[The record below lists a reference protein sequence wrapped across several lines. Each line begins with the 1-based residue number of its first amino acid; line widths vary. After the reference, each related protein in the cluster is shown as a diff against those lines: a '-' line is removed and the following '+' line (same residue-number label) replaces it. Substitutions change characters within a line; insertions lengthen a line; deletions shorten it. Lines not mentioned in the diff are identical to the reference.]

1 MLKQQNK
8 QKEFS
13 FRPRKQFAQHW
24 LRSDIVLEQI
34 ITAAELNQS
43 DRVIEIGPGTGNLTR
58 RLLPKVE
65 SLVSVEVDRN
75 LCKKLVKSLGDKD
88 NFLLLQG
95 DFLTL
100 DLEQTLTS
108 FPKFQQ
114 PNKVVANIP
123 YNITGAIIEKVLGKI
138 SRPAVTKYE
147 SIVLLIQKEVGE
159 RLTASPNSKA
169 YGALSI
175 KVQYLADCQWISTVP
190 AKAFYPKPKV
200 DSAVVKLIPK
210 LIETP
215 AHNPRQLENLI
226 KLGFS
231 SRRKMLRNNLKS
243 VIEIDKLTEILEK
256 LNLNPQ
262 CRAENISVEDWIKL
276 ANILTSES

>member
-1 MLKQQNK
+1 MPEQQSNRKQSYFK
-8 QKEFS
+8 
-13 FRPRKQFAQHW
+13 PRKHFAQHW
-24 LRSDIVLEQI
+24 LRSEKVLEQI
-34 ITAAELNQS
+34 IAAAELNKS
-43 DRVIEIGPGTGNLTR
+43 DRVLEIGPGTGILTR
-58 RLLPKVE
+58 RLLPEVE
-65 SLVSVEVDRN
+65 SLVSIEIDRD

-100 DLEQTLTS
+100 DLETNLVS
-108 FPKFQQ
+108 FSKFQQ

-123 YNITGAIIEKVLGKI
+123 YNVTGAIIEKLLGTI
-138 SRPAVTKYE
+138 SQPATTQYE

-159 RLTASPNSKA
+159 RLTASPNNKV

-175 KVQYLADCQWISTVP
+175 RVQYLADCQWICDVP
-190 AKAFYPKPKV
+190 SKAFYPRPKV

-215 AHNPRQLENLI
+215 AKNPHQLAKLI
-226 KLGFS
+226 KLGFA

-243 VIEIDKLTEILEK
+243 IVEPDKLTEILEE

-262 CRAENISVEDWIKL
+262 CRAENISLHNWIKL
-276 ANILTSES
+276 ANILTEI